1 MQWDQ
6 SCASKIFNVLWMV
19 IELCLLPFFRC
30 SLNYFVIS
38 ESFLRSLVQLGG
50 GAPRTF
56 NFNYHIMF
64 AYFLKGIWAAV
75 DILLSYWVTMS
86 CVQSIVFTCKLQTK
100 GPKCEQ
106 CIWCCLILG
115 RSVSWHPL
123 NCVPEGSWFYQ
134 GDLWGTK
141 QLLQLLNASEG
152 NLYCLMKLSSKM
164 VGNVLQT

>member
-1 MQWDQ
+1 MNGKRIM
-6 SCASKIFNVLWMV
+6 SCPIFQMFF
-19 IELCLLPFFRC
+19 ELFCNFREFFWGAW
-30 SLNYFVIS
+30 F
-38 ESFLRSLVQLGG
+38 SLVEVL
-50 GAPRTF
+50 PELLI
-56 NFNYHIMF
+56 YHIMF

-152 NLYCLMKLSSKM
+152 NLHCLMKLLSKM